1 MPGKPV
7 ADLEIDEALV
17 HLLLREQH
25 ADLAHL
31 PLAHVDGGWDNELF
45 RLGDELVVRLPRRE
59 AAAQLIEH
67 EQRWLP
73 QLAARLPIPASVP
86 LRAGTPSTLFPWSWT
101 ITRWISGTPADL
113 VEPDVDQATSFAN
126 FLRALH
132 VPAPAEA
139 LSNPLRGVPLHERDE
154 RVRARIE
161 HLMRSAAFTR
171 IAPSVRR
178 VWDEALAAPASF
190 ERRWLHGDLHPL
202 NVLVS
207 SRSDRRIVGIIDW
220 GDLAGGDV
228 ATDLASV
235 WMLFADPATRAHV
248 RGAYGECDDAMWTRA
263 KGWAVFFGVVLLDT
277 GLMNSPRH
285 AAVGERILNNVLE

>member
-1 MPGKPV
+1 M
-7 ADLEIDEALV
+7 
-17 HLLLREQH
+17 
-25 ADLAHL
+25 
-31 PLAHVDGGWDNELF
+31 
-45 RLGDELVVRLPRRE
+45 
-59 AAAQLIEH
+59 
-67 EQRWLP
+67 
-73 QLAARLPIPASVP
+73 
-86 LRAGTPSTLFPWSWT
+86 
-101 ITRWISGTPADL
+101 
-113 VEPDVDQATSFAN
+113 
-126 FLRALH
+126 
-132 VPAPAEA
+132 PAPAEA